1 MSKKPLKIGLVGC
14 NRGTYLSPNFKLLG
28 CEIVA
33 ICDFNKERLAESKK
47 SIGYEVATYENF
59 DDFIEHDMDAVLLAN
74 CFHEHAPLAIK
85 CFEKGI
91 HVLSECISNGT
102 MAEGVELIEAFE
114 KTENV
119 VYMLAENYPQMLYN
133 KEIQNVVKSGTLGK
147 ILYAEAEYNHPS
159 SPYDVEFLKQFV
171 NYPKHWRNYCPAS
184 YYITHS
190 LGPVMKA
197 TGATP
202 KQVSCLNIFAPTDED
217 KPSGNYAGDKA
228 SIITTMNDDGSVF
241 RITACSQFGAHHCST
256 RVCGT
261 KGQIENIRGMGEK
274 IMLRYNGWDIPEGR
288 EEVNCYDPQWN
299 DKDEELIKN
308 SGHGGADFI
317 TIKIFVE
324 AVKANKQPP
333 FPFDIYSG
341 TTMSSV
347 AILGHRSMLEGG
359 KPYMIPDFRKKE
371 DRDLWREDRLTP
383 FFGTNGSKPNIQPG
397 SQADYKPTE
406 EQIAGYKKLIGIE

>member
-28 CEIVA
+28 CDIVA

-202 KQVSCLNIFAPTDED
+202 KQVSCLNIFAPVDED

-288 EEVNCYDPQWN
+288 EEVNCYDPKWN

-333 FPFDIYSG
+333 FPFDIKRYYH
-341 TTMSSV
+341 V
-347 AILGHRSMLEGG
+347 QRC
-359 KPYMIPDFRKKE
+359 YFRPP
-371 DRDLWREDRLTP
+371 L
-383 FFGTNGSKPNIQPG
+383 N
-397 SQADYKPTE
+397 A
-406 EQIAGYKKLIGIE
+406 